1 MATSTIV
8 IATFLAAVSLPLCL
22 TLTVGMLPTAIAF
35 LFDRHPRRYAACA
48 VGAGNAA
55 GLVWPVAGLLHAD
68 LSLGG
73 ALHMLS
79 QPRNW
84 LLIYGGAAIGWG
96 LSEAVPMA
104 ARLFLEFRAS
114 EAERKLK
121 KRAAQLAEEWGGE
134 VRG

>member
-79 QPRNW
+79 EPRNW
-84 LLIYGGAAIGWG
+84 LLIT
-96 LSEAVPMA
+96 A
-104 ARLFLEFRAS
+104 ARRSAGAS
-114 EAERKLK
+114 ARQC
-121 KRAAQLAEEWGGE
+121 RWR
-134 VRG
+134 RGCSSNSAPARPSAS